1 MIQTTFRKHYIGT
14 KENIVLGKAALS
26 KMYSMLLTAII
37 IVAAITGFAAY
48 YFLSG
53 PETTNKTIKI
63 GLCADL
69 DTYNGKSSYQEAILA
84 VEQINAEGGVLG
96 RLFEVVAEDDD
107 STQPDISVA
116 TSALT
121 RLITVDKAD
130 YLITGGS
137 FSSVYQ
143 ELSSQH
149 KKIMFD
155 LFNIA
160 DESTQKVLDNYDK
173 YKYYFRVGVANET
186 ASIKGVTDVITT
198 IREYTGLNKVALVI
212 HNFGSGATT
221 FSRLVADLEN
231 SGIEVVY
238 TAQIPLDTIEF
249 SSYFAQAEAR
259 GAEMMVPIVLLG
271 QAGVPF
277 IREYYDRQSPMLLLG
292 QIGGAVQSNFWELT
306 EGKCEY
312 FSCAAYPPEV
322 GFPLTNKTL
331 AFADAYLERWGGV
344 SSGAVYDAVRY
355 ILPDAIR
362 RAGTFET
369 NAVIAALETVNVET
383 CLARHF
389 VFTASHDVMIA
400 GSGPNQP
407 SEDYYIVCHFQWQ
420 NGKLVPIY
428 PKEIMEEAGASYKV
442 PDWPGPWD

>member
-1 MIQTTFRKHYIGT
+1 MRSK
-14 KENIVLGKAALS
+14 ALS
-26 KMYSMLLTAII
+26 KIQTIGLTAII
-37 IVAAITGFAAY
+37 IVAAISGFAAY
-48 YFLSG
+48 YFWPRG
-53 PETTNKTIKI
+53 PAITSETIKI
-63 GLCADL
+63 GVCADL
-69 DTYNGKSSYQEAILA
+69 DSSSGKSCYQEAVLA
-84 VEQINAEGGVLG
+84 AEHVNAEGGVLG

-107 STQPDISVA
+107 SNSNPDVSVA
-116 TSALT
+116 TNALT

-130 YLITGGS
+130 YLVTGGV

-143 ELSSQH
+143 ELASQH

-160 DESTQKVLDNYDK
+160 EESTQKVLDDYDK

-186 ASIKGVTDVITT
+186 ASIKGAIDVILT
-198 IREYTGLNKVALVI
+198 IGEYTGLNKVALVI
-212 HNFGSGATT
+212 HDFGTGEAT
-221 FSRLVADLEN
+221 FSRLADELEK
-231 SGIEVVY
+231 SGMEVVY
-238 TAQIPLDTIEF
+238 TALIPLDTIEF
-249 SSYFAQAEAR
+249 SSYFARAEAR
-259 GAEMMVPIVLLG
+259 GAEMMVPVVLMG

-277 IREYYDRQSPMLLLG
+277 IREYYDRQSPMLLFG

-331 AFADAYLERWGGV
+331 AFAEAYMERWGGV
-344 SSGAVYDAVRY
+344 SNGAAYDAVRY

-362 RAGTFET
+362 RAGNFET

-389 VFTASHDVMIA
+389 VFTASHDVMIGA
-400 GSGPNQP
+400 SGPNKP

-420 NGKLVPIY
+420 NGKLAPIY

-442 PDWPGPWD
+442 PDWSGPWD

>member
-1 MIQTTFRKHYIGT
+1 MRSK
-14 KENIVLGKAALS
+14 ALS
-26 KMYSMLLTAII
+26 KIQSIGLIAII
-37 IVAAITGFAAY
+37 IVAAITGFVAY
-48 YFLSG
+48 YFLRPAITS
-53 PETTNKTIKI
+53 ETIKI
-63 GLCADL
+63 GLCADI
-69 DTYNGKSSYQEAILA
+69 DTSGGKSSYQEAVLA
-84 VEQINAEGGVLG
+84 VEQVNAEGGVLG

-107 STQPDISVA
+107 STQPDVSVA
-116 TSALT
+116 TNALT

-130 YLITGGS
+130 YLITGGFFTS
-137 FSSVYQ
+137 TYQ
-143 ELSSQH
+143 EIASQH

-155 LFNIA
+155 LWNIA
-160 DESTQKVLDNYDK
+160 EESTQKVLDNYDK

-186 ASIKGVTDVITT
+186 ASIKGAIDVILT
-198 IREYTGLNKVALVI
+198 IGKYTGLSKVALVM
-212 HNFGSGATT
+212 HDFGGGAA
-221 FSRLVADLEN
+221 FSSLVANLEKA
-231 SGIEVVY
+231 GMEVVY
-238 TAQIPLDTIEF
+238 TALIPMDTIDF

-259 GAEMMVPIVLLG
+259 GAEMMVPIVLMG

-277 IREYYDRQSPMLLLG
+277 IREYYDRQSPMLLFG

-331 AFADAYLERWGGV
+331 AFAEAYMERWGEV
-344 SSGAVYDAVRY
+344 SAGAVYDAVRY

-369 NAVIAALETVNVET
+369 NAVIAALETVNMET

-389 VFTASHDVMIA
+389 VFTSSHDVMI
-400 GSGPNQP
+400 GSSGPNKP

-428 PKEIMEEAGASYKV
+428 PKEIMEEARASYKV